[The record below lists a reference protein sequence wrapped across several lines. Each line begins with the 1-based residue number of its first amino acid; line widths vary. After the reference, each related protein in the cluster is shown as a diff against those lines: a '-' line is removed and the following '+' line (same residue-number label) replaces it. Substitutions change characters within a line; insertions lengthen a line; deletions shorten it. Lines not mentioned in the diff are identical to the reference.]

1 MRNNT
6 TFTSAISNIEFPEND
21 RVSGKTIRTSILN
34 LILEDFPDFDV
45 NDSISVQELNVY
57 REKYISK
64 FLQTEISQL
73 SKLEKDV
80 VRSLGDDTSF
90 VAKVEEEVDTRNYGQ
105 IVADKVAAFG
115 GSWTFIIAFFVFI
128 SIWIGSN
135 VIIFTNKEFDPYPF
149 ILLNLIL
156 SCIAALQA
164 PVIMMSQNRQEEK
177 DRERAKKDYMI
188 NLKSELEIRM
198 LDEKLDHLIMHQ
210 QQELIEIQ
218 KVQIENQG
226 SVRALIKVEGI
237 HQSTQG
243 KQLLPFVL
251 RLYFYENS
259 NSIRAIHSFVYDAD
273 ENHDFIKGIGFRFDA
288 LLKDFD
294 KAEEILQSAYEKEP
308 SEAVIYDHY
317 GDVLWTNG
325 KQIQAR
331 YVWQNAIKLKN
342 IEQDLKE
349 SINKKIIFGL
359 DDADKNKS

>member
-6 TFTSAISNIEFPEND
+6 TFTSAISNIDFPEHD

-128 SIWIGSN
+128 SIWISSN

-198 LDEKLDHLIMHQ
+198 LDDKIDHLVMHQ

-218 KVQIENQG
+218 KVQIEMMNDILN
-226 SVRALIKVEGI
+226 RIK
-237 HQSTQG
+237 
-243 KQLLPFVL
+243 
-251 RLYFYENS
+251 
-259 NSIRAIHSFVYDAD
+259 
-273 ENHDFIKGIGFRFDA
+273 
-288 LLKDFD
+288 
-294 KAEEILQSAYEKEP
+294 
-308 SEAVIYDHY
+308 
-317 GDVLWTNG
+317 
-325 KQIQAR
+325 
-331 YVWQNAIKLKN
+331 
-342 IEQDLKE
+342 
-349 SINKKIIFGL
+349 
-359 DDADKNKS
+359 

>member
-1 MRNNT
+1 MSNNT
-6 TFTSAISNIEFPEND
+6 TFKSAISNIEFPEHD

-128 SIWIGSN
+128 TIWISSN

-156 SCIAALQA
+156 SCVAALQA

-198 LDEKLDHLIMHQ
+198 LDDKIDHLVMHQ

-218 KVQIENQG
+218 KVQIEMMNDILN
-226 SVRALIKVEGI
+226 RIK
-237 HQSTQG
+237 
-243 KQLLPFVL
+243 
-251 RLYFYENS
+251 
-259 NSIRAIHSFVYDAD
+259 
-273 ENHDFIKGIGFRFDA
+273 
-288 LLKDFD
+288 
-294 KAEEILQSAYEKEP
+294 
-308 SEAVIYDHY
+308 
-317 GDVLWTNG
+317 
-325 KQIQAR
+325 
-331 YVWQNAIKLKN
+331 
-342 IEQDLKE
+342 
-349 SINKKIIFGL
+349 
-359 DDADKNKS
+359 